1 MTLYKTYEN
10 ARAIGYY
17 GMSNWGGLELLDI
30 DALKGENGAV
40 VACFNWGTG
49 RQNIRWHKIQVTASG
64 RPYIRKNGQRFYFD
78 QILRA

>member
-1 MTLYKTYEN
+1 MALYKKYAETP
-10 ARAIGYY
+10 AIGYHS
-17 GMSNWGGLELLDI
+17 MSNWGGLELLDI

-49 RQNIRWHKIQVTASG
+49 RQHIRWHKIQVTASG

-78 QILRA
+78 QIIRA